1 MLALELEAVRDVSLA
16 IVGGAAVI
24 ALVLAWLAKAVV
36 SKLLAVA
43 ALAAVGAVVWWQ
55 RADVQ
60 SCADQVVG
68 TLTPGA
74 TDDATCR
81 FFGQDVTILG

>member
-1 MLALELEAVRDVSLA
+1 
-16 IVGGAAVI
+16 
-24 ALVLAWLAKAVV
+24 
-36 SKLLAVA
+36 
-43 ALAAVGAVVWWQ
+43 VWWQ
-55 RADVQ
+55 RADVH
-60 SCADQVVG
+60 SCADQVVA